1 MKIPD
6 RKRDAHPLET
16 VEEGI
21 SGHGRMTGEGSLM
34 YLQYD
39 MGTTEGGISV
49 YFFFFL
55 SRFIVRA
62 TAIRHL

>member
-1 MKIPD
+1 MKKNERGRGDSHTGQQQQHMKIPD

-34 YLQYD
+34 YSQCD
-39 MGTTEGGISV
+39 MGTTEGGVSV
-49 YFFFFL
+49 
-55 SRFIVRA
+55 
-62 TAIRHL
+62 